1 MQVVRAP
8 LLGQEFSAENWIV
21 VGAITVVGW
30 ALALVA
36 MRNYRARSSY
46 WV

>member
-1 MQVVRAP
+1 

-30 ALALVA
+30 VLALVA
-36 MRNYRARSSY
+36 MRNYRARVSY

>member
-1 MQVVRAP
+1 M
-8 LLGQEFSAENWIV
+8 LGQEFSVENWIV
-21 VGAITVVGW
+21 VGSITVVGW

-36 MRNYRARSSY
+36 MRNYRARVSY